1 MRSDPSL
8 PPIDPH
14 QDIVGAA
21 LEARDPDF
29 LFTPYDKHSRRLLI
43 DALAKPDE
51 SLHQIAQRCRTSVE
65 ALALWMARPDVE
77 KQLATTKSALHA
89 AILSLHTTVKQ
100 HLQIEADK
108 NLAYTDQPYL
118 DYKRHT
124 RDAARKAATL
134 LHKIARPRPTT
145 RPVPPTSPPRTT
157 DNNLPT
163 KARSVPNAG
172 DERGAIPPTTAP
184 ATPAAKLQAR
194 AGATAPGP
202 RATGSA

>member
-43 DALAKPDE
+43 EALAKPDQ
-51 SLHQIAQRCRTSVE
+51 SLHQIAQRCRTSIE
-65 ALALWMARPDVE
+65 ALALWMARPDIE
-77 KQLATTKSALHA
+77 QQISATKTAAAQRNQLTAECALHD

-108 NLAYTDQPYL
+108 NLAYADQPYL

-124 RDAARKAATL
+124 RDAARKAANV
-134 LHKIARPRPTT
+134 LHKTPRQV
-145 RPVPPTSPPRTT
+145 RR
-157 DNNLPT
+157 
-163 KARSVPNAG
+163 
-172 DERGAIPPTTAP
+172 
-184 ATPAAKLQAR
+184 
-194 AGATAPGP
+194 
-202 RATGSA
+202 